1 MTTPPS
7 LADLRRR
14 LRAARAALPARA
26 RREAARQVARHL
38 RRLPAFRAARHV
50 AGYLA
55 VRGELDPAPALA
67 LARARGARVYLPVV
81 RGPRLWFARHEPG
94 DDLRRGHYG
103 IPAPARAAR
112 VRAGALQV
120 VLMPVVAVDAT
131 GNRVGSGGG
140 YYDRSF
146 ARRLAPR
153 HARRPLL
160 IGIAYDFQRV
170 DALAPRPH
178 DVAVDI
184 VVTPGGVS
192 TRASRLR

>member
-1 MTTPPS
+1 MSDTRS
-7 LADLRRR
+7 LAELRRR

-26 RREAARQVARHL
+26 RRLAALQVARHL

-50 AGYLA
+50 GGYLA

-94 DDLRRGHYG
+94 DVLRRGAYG

-112 VRAGALQV
+112 VRPGVMQV
-120 VLMPVVAVDAT
+120 VLTPVVAVDAA

-146 ARRLAPR
+146 ARRRAPR
-153 HARRPLL
+153 RARRPLL
-160 IGIAYDFQRV
+160 VGIAYDFQRV
-170 DALAPRPH
+170 DALAPRAH
-178 DVAVDI
+178 DVAVDV
-184 VVTPGGVS
+184 VVTPAGVFTHATRGG
-192 TRASRLR
+192 